1 MQTTTNYGLKKP
13 EGTEV
18 VNINDLNDN
27 ADVIDQ
33 ELKKQTEVK
42 TVSLPASGWI
52 GSAAPYS
59 QTVDVAGILSTDTPV
74 LVKALSGTETEAVV
88 KAYNKA
94 FGFIFAGETGTG
106 TVIFKTYKKPVTD
119 LTVGLKGV

>member
-106 TVIFKTYKKPVTD
+106 TVTFKTYKKPVTD

>member
-1 MQTTTNYGLKKP
+1 MQTTINYGLKKP

-106 TVIFKTYKKPVTD
+106 TVTFKTYKKPVTD